1 MAYNILLVDDEE
13 DIRFLFSS
21 VLKEE
26 GYNTFEASNSAECF
40 KILETDVFFW
50 IH

>member
-26 GYNTFEASNSAECF
+26 VKKVLAKES
-40 KILETDVFFW
+40 
-50 IH
+50 

>member
-26 GYNTFEASNSAECF
+26 GYNTRRCENRPP
-40 KILETDVFFW
+40 
-50 IH
+50 

>member
-21 VLKEE
+21 VLRKKAITLLKHLTLQNVLK
-26 GYNTFEASNSAECF
+26 Y
-40 KILETDVFFW
+40 
-50 IH
+50 